1 MTIRYRNLCF
11 KTIQKKISLLF
22 QKDQE
27 SYLLN
32 TIPDFSKK
40 LVNLQSTSLV
50 YLRMLPNFRNFKFFL
65 MIIALSSL
73 VQNVRSHQVRQT
85 ATRVFTFLEKY
96 HYPVVEDT
104 CNSYSETQMI
114 QDFKNNNNTIFY
126 ERYII
131 FQAVKEVIGNDAQ
144 VNFKCVE
151 NYESDNSDD
160 PQDQY
165 AGKFG
170 SEKKFYLETQD
181 HYQSI
186 PSLFYEKLYI
196 QKQNIIDVASFS
208 VFKYLN
214 YLFYL
219 GIFLIPA
226 VTGASLL
233 LFKDLNTF
241 YDYQRV
247 VYSVFR
253 YMNRQGDQ
261 QMSLWLH
268 KILSLFVALFFFFY
282 YSILL
287 SEMTAKRRQ
296 SISLSQIN
304 IDIFRDIQNYPFNF
318 SIDEPS
324 YSLLYV
330 DLFQY
335 LYLLNDYEIN
345 NSFQDQ
351 STYHYNV
358 QFSKNYFTQ
367 DEISQLNLKILSF
380 SARGGVQSNV
390 FAIKNQFTYKSDDIY
405 LNWLILAGG
414 VLAGLIFKC
423 LQLKFSFLN
432 QYTEIQGYREQ
443 VNQNIAQDFGELF
456 RFRVS
461 QLLSRVQAKDHYQNF
476 KQIPIT
482 QKCYS
487 LGKQVF
493 KVIVKR
499 RKKKVLHK
507 TRKQIKNLVST
518 GNEKKQKPNLYQVIK
533 EFLAAEKKMV
543 QNNSQLSSTSQRR
556 YAMQAALFTQN
567 EEQRESQ
574 KLIQSK
580 EELYQSQ
587 FQIRNKKIS
596 NSKNTQKDKLT
607 GSFNAVFNKN
617 QNQDINTNKTEK
629 KSAKSKPNDGRKDLN
644 RRLTNLAFSQIHVD
658 SPKVDM
664 KSINSN
670 LQVIKIANSKS
681 SSPKSDDNNKM
692 KMMQKQFIQQFDITQ
707 QDGSNRNR
715 RRGTNHVL
723 SNQQLQSIK
732 VYDDQLHKK
741 FHRRHSSYIKIPPPE
756 QKNYEEQNQNEQQ
769 EYEDNN
775 SNEEHENY
783 DNEPIHLHFNLEV
796 NQPQKSLQII
806 RSSDTIQETNQ
817 NQNKIKTDHTLNSQ
831 LYINGG
837 NNAENNVT
845 NDNKFNMISPQSKE
859 TERIGINQQ
868 LSSANDQYYSNGM
881 YHSNRSNQTE
891 LEALYP
897 KRINLFDGM
906 NNYMQEYQHTPQ
918 NGENSNFNKEYL
930 FTEDE
935 LIAENSQ
942 HFQENSQQKFD
953 KEVDRINQNFKKSKL
968 KNQIQ

>member
-1 MTIRYRNLCF
+1 MNTFQIDQEYKSLTAIPN
-11 KTIQKKISLLF
+11 KIKRIFSLQQASLF
-22 QKDQE
+22 Q
-27 SYLLN
+27 
-32 TIPDFSKK
+32 
-40 LVNLQSTSLV
+40 
-50 YLRMLPNFRNFKFFL
+50 LRMFPHFGNFKFL
-65 MIIALSSL
+65 LALIVISSL
-73 VQNVRSHQVRQT
+73 VQNVRSHQIRQT
-85 ATRVFTFLEKY
+85 ATTRVFTFLEKY
-96 HYPVVEDT
+96 HYPVVQDT
-104 CNSYSETQMI
+104 CSSYSEAQMI
-114 QDFKNNNNTIFY
+114 QDFQNKNNTIFY

-131 FQAVKEVIGNDAQ
+131 FQAVKAVIGNDAQ

-160 PQDQY
+160 PLNLY

-170 SEKKFYLETQD
+170 SEKKFYLETED

-253 YMNRQGDQ
+253 YLNRQGDQ

-318 SIDEPS
+318 SIEEPS

-367 DEISQLNLKILSF
+367 DEVSQLNLKILSF
-380 SARGGVQSNV
+380 SAQGGVQGNLFS
-390 FAIKNQFTYKSDDIY
+390 IKNTFSNKSDDIY

-456 RFRVS
+456 RFRIS
-461 QLLSRVQAKDHYQNF
+461 QLLSRVQAKDHYKNF

-487 LGKQVF
+487 LGKLVF

-518 GNEKKQKPNLYQVIK
+518 GNQKKQKPNLYQIIK

-543 QNNSQLSSTSQRR
+543 GNTSYANSTDKRR
-556 YAMQAALFTQN
+556 YAMQAALFTQTDEN
-567 EEQRESQ
+567 RESQ

-580 EELYQSQ
+580 EDIYQSQ
-587 FQIRNKKIS
+587 YQIGNKKIS
-596 NSKNTQKDKLT
+596 SGKSTKKDRLS
-607 GSFNAVFNKN
+607 GSFNAAFNKN
-617 QNQDINTNKTEK
+617 QNQQISNDKTEK
-629 KSAKSKPNDGRKDLN
+629 KPAKSKPSGGRRDLD
-644 RRLTNLAFSQIHVD
+644 RRLTNLVFSQIHVD
-658 SPKVDM
+658 SPKIDK

-670 LQVIKIANSKS
+670 HQVIKLANSKS
-681 SSPKSDDNNKM
+681 SSPKSDDNIKM
-692 KMMQKQFIQQFDITQ
+692 KMYQKQFIHQFDITQ

-723 SNQQLQSIK
+723 SNTQLQSIK
-732 VYDDQLHKK
+732 VYDEQLHKK
-741 FHRRHSSYIKIPPPE
+741 LHRRHSSYIKVLPPE
-756 QKNYEEQNQNEQQ
+756 QKKYEEQEDNEQH
-769 EYEDNN
+769 ENEDNN
-775 SNEEHENY
+775 SNELNDNY
-783 DNEPIHLHFNLEV
+783 DNQPIDHHFNLEV
-796 NQPQKSLQII
+796 NQPQKSLQVI
-806 RSSDTIQETNQ
+806 RSQDTIQEINQNQ
-817 NQNKIKTDHTLNSQ
+817 NQNKVKIDQTLNSQ
-831 LYINGG
+831 FYANSV
-837 NNAENNVT
+837 ENNFI
-845 NDNKFNMISPQSKE
+845 NENKLNMISPQSKE
-859 TERIGINQQ
+859 TDRIGINQQ
-868 LSSANDQYYSNGM
+868 LSSANDQYYSNGL
-881 YHSNRSNQTE
+881 YQSNRSNQTE
-891 LEALYP
+891 IEALYP
-897 KRINLFDGM
+897 KRINLFDGL
-906 NNYMQEYQHTPQ
+906 NNYMHEYQHTPQ

-935 LIAENSQ
+935 LI
-942 HFQENSQQKFD
+942 QENSQNFQED
-953 KEVDRINQNFKKSKL
+953 SSQNGGKQVIPTKSYFTKQQL
-968 KNQIQ
+968 KNEKN